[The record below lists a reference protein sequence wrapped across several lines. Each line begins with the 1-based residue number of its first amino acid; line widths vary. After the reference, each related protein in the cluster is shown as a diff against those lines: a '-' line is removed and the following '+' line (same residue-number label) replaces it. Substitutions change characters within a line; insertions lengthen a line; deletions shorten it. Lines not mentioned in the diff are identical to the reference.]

1 MWIGAGWDADVEG
14 EVDGAGEGVEV
25 CCCEGRGVGVVGGVE
40 NYGGLGRETAV
51 RADVVEGVWVV
62 FSLGEVEVGGE
73 GTGAVEAEC
82 LGETECEVGL

>member
-1 MWIGAGWDADVEG
+1 M
-14 EVDGAGEGVEV
+14 
-25 CCCEGRGVGVVGGVE
+25 E
-40 NYGGLGRETAV
+40 NYGGLGGEAAV